1 MPPFKNMPA
10 PSRSFFPVCG
20 PRNGRQGLREPFRSR
35 NTRKTTNGTL
45 LSVFYCFSASSF
57 RFGIFAERRPGNFPS
72 GAGNQTAKFRL
83 SAVGRRRY
91 GGLTIRARGCA
102 LEKPELR
109 QDGDFISSME
119 LGQSSFARDAA
130 VKLNPHPPA
139 LVEAVLQR
147 ASMPQAEAAA
157 SAASGS
163 LMAIFVTS
171 PGSRCEMSAGTDRTN
186 AFP

>member
-1 MPPFKNMPA
+1 M
-10 PSRSFFPVCG
+10 
-20 PRNGRQGLREPFRSR
+20 
-35 NTRKTTNGTL
+35 
-45 LSVFYCFSASSF
+45 
-57 RFGIFAERRPGNFPS
+57 
-72 GAGNQTAKFRL
+72 
-83 SAVGRRRY
+83 
-91 GGLTIRARGCA
+91 TIRARGCA

-147 ASMPQAEAAA
+147 GAMPKAEAAA